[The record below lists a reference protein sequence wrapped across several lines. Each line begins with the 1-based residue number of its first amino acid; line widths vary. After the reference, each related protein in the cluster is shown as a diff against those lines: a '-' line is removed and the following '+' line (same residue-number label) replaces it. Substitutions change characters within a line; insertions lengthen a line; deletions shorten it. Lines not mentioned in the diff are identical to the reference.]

1 MIHKLVMDFVPVD
14 ESSKRGA
21 RSVWKW
27 PV

>member
-21 RSVWKW
+21 RRVWKW

>member
-21 RSVWKW
+21 RRVWK
-27 PV
+27 